1 MASNLTK
8 TSGSIFM
15 GNPITYSVKAETEPS
30 TGKVSFH
37 RVKLKVTVSGKTY
50 ELSTPA
56 KSGETVEFDIS
67 SCFRAAADAYEY
79 TPMSGGTTTYPKFVA
94 SIEARDVWLQDGVL
108 IDPAPLNGGKP
119 TSQCTAVMGGLSD
132 FERHKSLILTSYSRK
147 PHTGAEIVYV
157 GDSVVIGTSLGE
169 TPQSTVRTILETEA
183 GKYLTLADGHR
194 VYVDST
200 HKDSMLFQFVNSRGV
215 METVR
220 AFQLESEKVSGHT
233 EEHTISR
240 LERFTQFSRVFA
252 RKSADRMELTLS
264 SGFVDYEWAVWWAYE
279 FCASSQA
286 WIRYGGEWIPCTV
299 ARDDSFTVID
309 RTKPG
314 MCYVQFTCKPD
325 LDGAM
330 W

>member
-1 MASNLTK
+1 MASNLIK

-15 GNPITYSVKAETEPS
+15 GNPITYSVKAESEPVEGS
-30 TGKVSFH
+30 VSFH
-37 RVKLKVTVSGKTY
+37 RVKLRVTVSGKTY

-67 SCFRAAADAYEY
+67 SCLRAAADAYEY
-79 TPMSGGTTTYPKFVA
+79 TPLEGGTVSYPTFVA
-94 SIEARDVWLQDGVL
+94 SIEARDVWLKDGVL

-119 TSQCTAVMGGLSD
+119 TAQCTAVMGGLSD
-132 FERHKSLILTSYSRK
+132 FERHKSLILVSYSRK
-147 PHTGAEIVYV
+147 PHTGEEIVYV
-157 GDSVVIGTSLGE
+157 GDDVVVGTSLGE
-169 TPQSTVRTILETEA
+169 TPQSAVRQILASEA
-183 GKYLTLADGHR
+183 GKSLTLADGHR

-200 HKDSMLFQFVNSRGV
+200 PRNSMQFQFVNSRGV
-215 METVR
+215 MESAR

-252 RKSADRMELTLS
+252 RKSADRTELTLS
-264 SGFVDYEWAVWWAYE
+264 SGFVTYEWAVWWAYE
-279 FCASSQA
+279 FCASSHA
-286 WIRYGGEWIPCTV
+286 WIMYDGEWIPCTV

-314 MCYVQFTCKPD
+314 MCHVQFTCKPD
-325 LDGAM
+325 LNGAL